1 MATIIR
7 LLVLAV
13 VLAGCATSSG
23 ERMAAPASAPSA
35 ANAAYKIQ
43 TGDVLQLRFYY
54 HPENDHE
61 AVVRPDGK
69 LLLPLVGEIHA
80 QGLMPIDLA
89 HTLEQAYGK
98 SLRDPKVSV
107 AVKTMSEN
115 RVWVGGEVTKP
126 GFVTL
131 RQGMTA
137 LQALME
143 AGGPKDTAKVEE
155 VVLLQRVDG
164 ESRYRVSKLN
174 LARALEGDDTT
185 GDRLLGAAD
194 VVVVPKTGIA
204 KLNQWVEQYIIKVV
218 PVRPTLPIF

>member
-1 MATIIR
+1 MSTTIR
-7 LLVLAV
+7 LAVLTA
-13 VLAGCATSSG
+13 LFAGCATSSG
-23 ERMAAPASAPSA
+23 DRVAAPPAPPSTV
-35 ANAAYKIQ
+35 NAAYKIQ
-43 TGDVLQLRFYY
+43 AGDVLQVRFYY

-69 LLLPLVGEIHA
+69 LLLPLVGEVQA
-80 QGLMPIDLA
+80 QGLMPVDLA
-89 HTLEQAYGK
+89 RDLEQAYGK
-98 SLRDPKVSV
+98 NLRDPKVAV
-107 AVKTMSEN
+107 TVKTMNEN
-115 RVWVGGEVTKP
+115 RVWVGGEVVKP

-164 ESRYRVSKLN
+164 ESKYRASKLN
-174 LARALEGDDTT
+174 LARALEGDDPA

-194 VVVVPKTGIA
+194 VVVVPKSGIA